1 MRGTSNETC
10 MFYSL
15 LFILSWHVRLAYTY
29 SNAWTVR
36 MNEVGHVRSP
46 LVRAV
51 YLRMKE
57 DERQRNDDHQYV
69 GIVCGMFIY
78 KIRQGTNVYR
88 AITDNTQNSNVNT
101 YSGSTLIHDFYSN
114 NSSFMTV

>member
-10 MFYSL
+10 MFYGL
-15 LFILSWHVRLAYTY
+15 LFILSWHVRLAY

-36 MNEVGHVRSP
+36 MNEVRHVRSP

-69 GIVCGMFIY
+69 GIVCGMFMY
-78 KIRQGTNVYR
+78 KIRQG
-88 AITDNTQNSNVNT
+88 APNTFDDRC
-101 YSGSTLIHDFYSN
+101 I
-114 NSSFMTV
+114 

>member
-1 MRGTSNETC
+1 MKVERGVTPYKTESENSFFTRLRQQRMRGTNNETC

-15 LFILSWHVRLAYTY
+15 LFILSWDVKLSY

-69 GIVCGMFIY
+69 GIVVAF
-78 KIRQGTNVYR
+78 
-88 AITDNTQNSNVNT
+88 S
-101 YSGSTLIHDFYSN
+101 LIK
-114 NSSFMTV
+114 

>member
-1 MRGTSNETC
+1 MRGINNETC

-15 LFILSWHVRLAYTY
+15 LFILSWDVIPAY

-69 GIVCGMFIY
+69 GIVVAFLY
-78 KIRQGTNVYR
+78 VK
-88 AITDNTQNSNVNT
+88 
-101 YSGSTLIHDFYSN
+101 
-114 NSSFMTV
+114 

>member
-10 MFYSL
+10 MFYGL
-15 LFILSWHVRLAYTY
+15 LFILSWHVRLAY

-36 MNEVGHVRSP
+36 MNEVRRVRSP

-69 GIVCGMFIY
+69 GIVMAFLFI
-78 KIRQGTNVYR
+78 K
-88 AITDNTQNSNVNT
+88 
-101 YSGSTLIHDFYSN
+101 
-114 NSSFMTV
+114 

>member
-10 MFYSL
+10 MFYGL
-15 LFILSWHVRLAYTY
+15 LFILSWQVRLAY

-36 MNEVGHVRSP
+36 MNEVRHVRSP

-69 GIVCGMFIY
+69 GIVMAF
-78 KIRQGTNVYR
+78 
-88 AITDNTQNSNVNT
+88 
-101 YSGSTLIHDFYSN
+101 L
-114 NSSFMTV
+114 FMK